1 MKGCSK
7 VWEKFDSDVHFCK
20 YSLEVKWIL
29 NISGLKIQQAWHKS
43 QKPWIIPASKTKVT
57 TFKVE
62 KTSRNKLSIRFTQG
76 SFIDNIWKCEIN
88 LWRCRMKRN
97 MKFADEEKS
106 KNKFLVTAT
115 HICNIFRSLEQK
127 SKKQW
132 KETPK
137 KNWLQG
143 TFCTYIVLVSYKKF
157 LLKVFFYGHRLKCY
171 WDDQKN

>member
-62 KTSRNKLSIRFTQG
+62 KNVKKQIKHQIHTGFFHWQHLEM
-76 SFIDNIWKCEIN
+76 W
-88 LWRCRMKRN
+88 
-97 MKFADEEKS
+97 
-106 KNKFLVTAT
+106 NKFVT
-115 HICNIFRSLEQK
+115 L
-127 SKKQW
+127 
-132 KETPK
+132 
-137 KNWLQG
+137 
-143 TFCTYIVLVSYKKF
+143 
-157 LLKVFFYGHRLKCY
+157 
-171 WDDQKN
+171 